1 MRHQLSPAAQAQA
14 TIALCALESWLAREV
29 AMNSPLV
36 AVLIVVVLIVGST
49 LDHEQGLQERLSL
62 VVRPDVYGA
71 ASY

>member
-1 MRHQLSPAAQAQA
+1 
-14 TIALCALESWLAREV
+14 
-29 AMNSPLV
+29 MNSPLV
-36 AVLIVVVLIVGST
+36 AVLIVNCAHSRQHS